1 MVQGKSSWN
10 QWHPGIYQTVI
21 CTNLQRSYGGQNM
34 TILADSLTAL
44 RTNLV
49 NFRLDGWKCL
59 DKLSGLGLN
68 NKDWILCIVG
78 LEANEAA
85 DKLGNKR
92 VVVADK

>member
-1 MVQGKSSWN
+1 
-10 QWHPGIYQTVI
+10 
-21 CTNLQRSYGGQNM
+21 M

-68 NKDWILCIVG
+68 NNDWILCIVG
-78 LEANEAA
+78 LDANEAA

-92 VVVADK
+92 VVVADKWAGTVLWSETLQGRISQKHDLMKV